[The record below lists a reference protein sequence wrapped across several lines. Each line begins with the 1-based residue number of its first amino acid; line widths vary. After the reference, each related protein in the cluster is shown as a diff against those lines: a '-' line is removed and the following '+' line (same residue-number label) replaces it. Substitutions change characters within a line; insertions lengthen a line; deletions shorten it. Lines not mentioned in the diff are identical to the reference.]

1 MSTIIIEIPHQLPPT
16 AWIADSDQEIINIAD
31 SEHGL
36 TYERWTLAKAVD
48 CWGEEDDIPKE
59 LAQALKEHGEAIEI
73 GDSADIEYYSPKDA
87 QSELEA
93 AKEAIAH
100 DLSSCQFLTVDE
112 AKEFAISYCGH
123 QDIKARIAVKKA
135 LEDV

>member
-1 MSTIIIEIPHQLPPT
+1 MTTIIIEIPHQLPPT
-16 AWIADSDQEIINIAD
+16 AWAANSDQDIISIAD

-36 TYERWTLAKAVD
+36 VYERWTLAKVID
-48 CWGEEDDIPKE
+48 CWGEEDDIPEE
-59 LAQALKEHGEAIEI
+59 LAQLLKEHDEVIEI
-73 GDSADIEYYSPKDA
+73 GDSSDIEYCTVKDA
-87 QSELEA
+87 GTQIEA
-93 AKEAIAH
+93 AKEAIVH

-112 AKEFAISYCGH
+112 AKEFADSYCGH